1 MLSKLLRYDFA
12 SMLRTFVP
20 MWALILITSLFSRL
34 VFTTGFQTSGNIS
47 FATDSL
53 TTMVYAISNL
63 LLMALFIG
71 TYVLCIVL
79 IIQRFYRGLLGDE
92 GYLMFTLPVK
102 SWQLVLSKLI
112 SATSIVILSALV
124 ACAVSLLYYAS
135 YLHELTALIYE
146 SLALDSAFYYVLLL
160 ICGLLFIT
168 SSITQV
174 YFSLAVGH
182 LFRKHRI
189 AIAVITYIVL
199 NTVTSYTVGVWMDN
213 IPLQEWMSVASEQGN
228 YGFAV
233 YSVVAHTI
241 LISGI
246 KTVLFFVGTV
256 LILEK
261 RLNLE

>member
-1 MLSKLLRYDFA
+1 MLSKLLRYDFT

-20 MWALILITSLFSRL
+20 MWVLILITSLFSRL

-124 ACAVSLLYYAS
+124 ACAVALLYYAS
-135 YLHELTALIYE
+135 YLQDLSALIRDAF
-146 SLALDSAFYYVLLL
+146 SLDASFYYVLLL

-174 YFSLAVGH
+174 YFSMAVGH

-189 AIAVITYIVL
+189 ATAVIAYIIL
-199 NTVTSYTVGVWMDN
+199 NTVTSYTVGVWIET
-213 IPLQEWMSVASEQGN
+213 IPLEAWMSVASEQGN
-228 YGFAV
+228 YGFAI
-233 YSVVAHTI
+233 YSVVVHTI
-241 LISGI
+241 LINGI

-256 LILEK
+256 FILDK